1 MDGSKS
7 EIVTGTTRLRCTACS
22 NKFRKQF
29 RLCEERMDE
38 RGEEE
43 REGWKGKQF
52 RPEIS
57 IQGETKEIRASS
69 HR

>member
-1 MDGSKS
+1 MDRNQKS
-7 EIVTGTTRLRCTACS
+7 SRRGLRFTACS

-38 RGEEE
+38 QRGEEE
-43 REGWKGKQF
+43 REGWKGRKQF